1 MIALFIVGASLTAAT
16 EAVKEARVLVA
27 GEELESV
34 TPRSKTRFPEVEGL
48 SEVFLYSR
56 AERRASASESE
67 RVPPPFLA
75 KVRVLSPEATEA
87 VTE

>member
-1 MIALFIVGASLTAAT
+1 MVGASLVPAT

-34 TPRSKTRFPEVEGL
+34 TPRSKTRVPDVEGL
-48 SEVFLYSR
+48 SEVFWYSR
-56 AERRASASESE
+56 ELRRASASESE
-67 RVPPPFLA
+67 RVPPPSLA
-75 KVRVLSPEATEA
+75 KVRAPPEVTEA